1 MEVNTSNESTETSY
15 NDNPF
20 RMPLFERNVK
30 FYVLLTL
37 QIPSICCTIFM
48 LCYFKWGRLHS
59 QIYGIL
65 IIINGLIVI
74 IELPITLIFLHEEA
88 IPSENICSAWITLN
102 YSLFF
107 LSIALMAWTSIER
120 YLFIY
125 HERVITKRYVL
136 LHYGPIGCI
145 VLYGPLFYLSS
156 IVWHTCQPFYDVHRY
171 VCGGACYQFELA
183 LGLIDWIGNI
193 LSTVFITF
201 IINIIIIM
209 RHLVQKHRMKRAVV
223 SINRTQQWRRSLKL
237 SAQLIAASLLYIIGW
252 IPYTTIGLIQI
263 FENTQELSYL
273 LSTYFVYVPY
283 IQTLF
288 LPIICLLFM
297 PDMRHKLHSLFTESY
312 FGKIFGHKNRVQ
324 IIMNQTNM
332 VTGRPPLINQ

>member
-1 MEVNTSNESTETSY
+1 
-15 NDNPF
+15 
-20 RMPLFERNVK
+20 
-30 FYVLLTL
+30 
-37 QIPSICCTIFM
+37 
-48 LCYFKWGRLHS
+48 
-59 QIYGIL
+59 
-65 IIINGLIVI
+65 
-74 IELPITLIFLHEEA
+74 
-88 IPSENICSAWITLN
+88 
-102 YSLFF
+102 
-107 LSIALMAWTSIER
+107 
-120 YLFIY
+120 
-125 HERVITKRYVL
+125 
-136 LHYGPIGCI
+136 
-145 VLYGPLFYLSS
+145 
-156 IVWHTCQPFYDVHRY
+156 
-171 VCGGACYQFELA
+171 GACYQFELA

-312 FGKIFGHKNRVQ
+312 FG
-324 IIMNQTNM
+324 
-332 VTGRPPLINQ
+332 